1 MITKCNVMMRNCY
14 GISSLDYEFE
24 FTYVNKRDGETYNTI
39 VAIYAPNGLM
49 KTSMADSFQDY
60 SNGKMPADRVY
71 SENKSE
77 FSILDQDGNKI
88 PNNAIFVVESIN
100 EVYKSERMSTLL
112 ASDSLKAKYDEVYRA
127 VQDKSETLLK
137 ALRKKME
144 MRSNID
150 NIYIED
156 LGRSGESFV
165 TALGSVERQVDE
177 ESYLK
182 EFSNVSYKILFTDKN
197 VYNLFSDTE
206 FKDLIS
212 EYADVYQR
220 LLSESRFFRQGVF
233 NHTNAADVAKNLAEN
248 GWFEVG
254 HTVKLKSKDGDDPDD
269 ITDRKTLE
277 KYIDDEKVRILSDPT
292 LEEMFAKIDDKFD
305 TIPLK
310 KFRDHLLENRHVI
323 AELNDVGALK
333 RKICTAYLS
342 ELKAEYTSL
351 MEEYDGSKEKIKLIV
366 DEANTEA
373 TSWDEVL
380 REFNDRFSVPF
391 KVRVTNKSDVV
402 LGVTAPQL
410 EFVFQSLDGKEER
423 VIEQKSLLNVLSNGE
438 RRAFYILNIIFEVKA
453 RIKDGQETVIIFD
466 DIADSF
472 DYKNKYAI
480 IEYLYEISNEEN
492 FRMIVLSHNFD
503 FYRTIKSR
511 LPVSSKCRL
520 IAERYDDSIKLI
532 EDNIGEN
539 PFRSWIKNL
548 NDPKS
553 VIGCIPFVRNIAEY
567 TGNDFV
573 YMELTKILHATN
585 DSKTIT
591 FNQVKIAFGKV
602 LTEEVMRNFYDADT
616 LVISEI
622 DSICKEISAS
632 EHSKVDLLEK
642 IVLSIGIRLAAERF
656 LIEEIGIH
664 DVKYV
669 KNIKGAPTGK
679 LVGKFR
685 EIYSNNDS
693 AKRQIEIVK
702 RVGLMTPQNIHVNSF
717 MFEPI
722 LDMSPDHLKKLYHEV
737 INIKS
742 P

>member
-1 MITKCNVMMRNCY
+1 MITKCNVAMKNCY

-24 FTYVNKRDGETYNTI
+24 FTYVNKNDGKTYNTI

-60 SNGKMPADRVY
+60 SNGKMPVDRVY

-77 FSILDQDGNKI
+77 LSILDQEGNQI

-100 EVYKSERMSTLL
+100 EAYKSERMSTLL
-112 ASDSLKAKYDEVYRA
+112 ASESLKDEYDEVYRA
-127 VQDKSETLLK
+127 VQEKSETLLK

-150 NIYIED
+150 NIFIEG
-156 LGRSGESFV
+156 LGRSGETFV

-197 VYNLFSDTE
+197 VYELLNDVE
-206 FKDLIS
+206 FKNLIS
-212 EYADVYQR
+212 QYADVYQR
-220 LLSESRFFRQGVF
+220 LLDESKFFRQGVF

-254 HTVKLKSKDGDDPDD
+254 HSVKLNSKDGDHPDD
-269 ITDRKTLE
+269 ITDRETLE
-277 KYIDDEKVRILSDPT
+277 KHISDEKIRILSDPT
-292 LEEMFAKIDDKFD
+292 LEEIFAKIDDKFD

-323 AELNDVGALK
+323 GELKDLIALK
-333 RKICTAYLS
+333 RKVCTAYLS
-342 ELKAEYTSL
+342 ELKAEYKSL
-351 MEEYDGSKEKIKLIV
+351 MNEYDGSKEKIRLIV
-366 DEANTEA
+366 DKANVEA
-373 TSWDEVL
+373 TRWDEVI

-391 KVRVTNKSDVV
+391 RVKVANKSDVV
-402 LGVTAPQL
+402 LGITAPQID
-410 EFVFQSLDGKEER
+410 FVFQSFDGKEER
-423 VIEQKSLLNVLSNGE
+423 SMEQKSLLSVLSNGE

-453 RIKDGQETVIIFD
+453 RIEDGQETLIVFD

-480 IEYLYEISNEEN
+480 IEYLHEISNEEN

-503 FYRTIKSR
+503 FYRTIKNR
-511 LPVSSKCRL
+511 LRAASKCRL
-520 IAERYDDSIKLI
+520 IAERDNGTIKLI
-532 EDNIGEN
+532 KDHIGEN

-548 NDPKS
+548 SEPKS

-567 TGNDFV
+567 TGNNLV
-573 YMELTKILHATN
+573 YKELTKLLHVTDESN
-585 DSKTIT
+585 TIT
-591 FNQVKIAFGKV
+591 FSQVKSAFAGV
-602 LTEEVMRNFYDADT
+602 LSEEVMNKFYDAET
-616 LVISEI
+616 PVVSEI
-622 DSICKEISAS
+622 HSICKEMSAS
-632 EHSKVDLLEK
+632 QHSKVDLLEK

-656 LIEEIGIH
+656 LIKEVDNFDADFMKEIGR
-664 DVKYV
+664 
-669 KNIKGAPTGK
+669 NQTGK
-679 LVGKFR
+679 LIGKFV
-685 EIYSNNDS
+685 EIHKDNGS
-693 AKRQIEIVK
+693 AIFQIEIVK

-737 INIKS
+737 ANIT
-742 P
+742 PP